1 MGLDMYLYQKETSA
15 VAYWRKANAIHGWII
30 DNTGAVDDCTPIH
43 ISKNTL
49 IQLRDDCKK
58 VLEEGDTDT
67 ALELLPPSS
76 GFFFGSSEL
85 DDWYWENVKE
95 TVTKLTEIIDSTIDD
110 QEFEYHASW

>member
-30 DNTGAVDDCTPIH
+30 SNTGAVDDCTPIH

-49 IQLRDDCKK
+49 IQLRDDCQK
-58 VLEEGDTDT
+58 VLEEGDEDT

-76 GFFFGSSEL
+76 GFFFGSSEV